1 MLPNTEHHILDSV
14 RTDAKSLHDEAI
26 SAVQIVLESIGIGT
40 HIAADGVHHDLIADG
55 PMGAIQIE
63 VKAMAVAD
71 PTRLTQRIQFE
82 RDKTSRQPAANRVV
96 LLVAD
101 QIPLASKDLL
111 RDDSWSYLDRRGHL
125 WFTADGI
132 RINDTELAPI
142 PRDSVTTRPGPP
154 INGRIGLGMGLH
166 LLMHPTQPVGV
177 RELSRKLRC
186 STSSAHAAFTRL
198 RNAALIEADGTPL
211 IPELFWATADVWHPN
226 RRPVAREPMP
236 GEFDVGINAGSASG
250 WAVGG
255 GVAAAAWGARIVV
268 GSADPP
274 DLYVPNS
281 AALRLAARRLGETTW
296 AQRAATIAVAPV
308 AAVTMEQNMTQ
319 LSMATPSLHW
329 PLAHPVV
336 VALDLAQDKSRG
348 REILEEWSAPDGYTR
363 VW

>member
-1 MLPNTEHHILDSV
+1 V
-14 RTDAKSLHDEAI
+14 RTDAKSLHDDAI
-26 SAVQIVLESIGIGT
+26 SAVQTVLESIGIGT
-40 HIAADGVHHDLIADG
+40 RIAAGGVPHDLIADG
-55 PMGAIQIE
+55 SMGAIQIE
-63 VKAMAVAD
+63 VKAMTVAD
-71 PTRLTQRIQFE
+71 PTRLTQRIQIE
-82 RDKTSRQPAANRVV
+82 RNTTSPQLDKNRVV

-101 QIPLASKDLL
+101 EIPQNSKELL

-142 PRDSVTTRPGPP
+142 PRDSVTTRRGPP
-154 INGRIGLGMGLH
+154 ISGQIGLGIGLH
-166 LLMHPTQPVGV
+166 LLMHPTQPIGV
-177 RELSRKLRC
+177 RKLSRELQC

-211 IPELFWATADVWHPN
+211 IPELFWATADVWRPN
-226 RRPVAREPMP
+226 RRPVAREPIP
-236 GEFDVGINAGSASG
+236 REFDVGIAAESASG

-255 GVAAAAWGARIVV
+255 DVAAAAWGARIVV

-281 AALRLAARRLGETTW
+281 TALRLATRRLGETTW
-296 AQRAATIAVAPV
+296 AERAATIAVAPV
-308 AAVTMEQNMTQ
+308 AAITMERNMTR
-319 LSMATPSLHW
+319 LSMATPWLHW
-329 PLAHPVV
+329 PLVHPVV